1 MLFKQLESVVF
12 FVPNIEAAAS
22 WYADLFQ
29 TTVHRENTQYVFIK
43 TPGCLLGFHPLDSK
57 CPGGPGGTTIYWEV
71 ASLQEAIEKLE
82 LKGAVLYRGP
92 ITTSFGA
99 KAAMLIDPFG
109 CTLGLNQ
116 STQQSLKSIEG
127 AV

>member
-1 MLFKQLESVVF
+1 MLFQQLESIVF
-12 FVPNIEAAAS
+12 FVADIDAAAS

-29 TTVHRENTQYVFIK
+29 TEIHRENAQYAFIK
-43 TPGCLLGFHPLDSK
+43 APGCLLGFHPLDSK

-71 ASLQEAIEKLE
+71 ADLQAAIKELE

-99 KAAMLIDPFG
+99 KAAMLLDPFG

-116 STQQSLKSIEG
+116 STPQSLKAISKT
-127 AV
+127 A

>member
-12 FVPNIEAAAS
+12 FVSNIDVAAS

-29 TTVHRENTQYVFIK
+29 TEVHRENDQYAFVRA
-43 TPGCLLGFHPLDSK
+43 PGYLLGFHPLDGK

-71 ASLQEAIEKLE
+71 ADLQGAIKE
-82 LKGAVLYRGP
+82 LGLRGAVLYRGP

-99 KAAMLIDPFG
+99 KAAMLLDPFG
-109 CTLGLNQ
+109 CTFGLNQ
-116 STQQSLKSIEG
+116 STQQSLKAIDTT
-127 AV
+127 A